1 MEDGSQRAG
10 IGPVMR
16 VCLGVFCGRRLGGK
30 EGAEG
35 DWKVSERAGQP
46 SSAPS
51 NRL

>member
-10 IGPVMR
+10 IGQVMR

-35 DWKVSERAGQP
+35 DSKVSERAGRP
-46 SSAPS
+46 GSAPS
-51 NRL
+51 SRL